1 MYKIGEFSKL
11 TNLSIRTLRYYN
23 DIGLLIPEE
32 VDLFTNYRFYGENN
46 VRQVEII
53 EQLKSVGF
61 TLEEIRDNWDNFTE
75 ELFLDRKEKLLKE
88 INEKQA
94 AIKRVDVLRSKL
106 SKGMISDYPKEEIKK
121 KSIFN

>member
-32 VDLFTNYRFYGENN
+32 VDLFINYRFYGENN
-46 VRQVEII
+46 LKQVEII

-61 TLEEIRDNWDNFTE
+61 TLEEIRDNWGNFTE
-75 ELFLDRKEKLLKE
+75 ELFLDRKERLLKE
-88 INEKQA
+88 INEKQE
-94 AIKRVDVLRSKL
+94 AIKKVDVLRSKL
-106 SKGMISDYPKEEIKK
+106 SKGMILDNPKEKIKK